1 VLASNL
7 RPELSRGRHRR
18 LNSSSIEIMQWFKL
32 HPLLALRTV
41 TFQCL
46 LNGVEQV
53 LVAER
58 LGEKLHESM
67 EKLGIIDELR

>member
-1 VLASNL
+1 
-7 RPELSRGRHRR
+7 
-18 LNSSSIEIMQWFKL
+18 
-32 HPLLALRTV
+32 LALRTV

-58 LGEKLHESM
+58 LGEKLDCPSCNCSTPLM
-67 EKLGIIDELR
+67 KSLDPFTVRT